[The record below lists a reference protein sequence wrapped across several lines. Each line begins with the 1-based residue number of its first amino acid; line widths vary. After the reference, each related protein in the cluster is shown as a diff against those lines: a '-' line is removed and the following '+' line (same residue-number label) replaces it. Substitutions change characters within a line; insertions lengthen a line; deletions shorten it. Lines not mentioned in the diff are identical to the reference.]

1 MTHQNNEFEKWY
13 KEKHFGYDLYPKYY
27 QFRKEVKEA
36 FEAGWQ
42 AATQHSEREIAEL
55 KAHIN
60 VLREALE
67 FYAKRNHIQHLAL
80 PVTAEKALA
89 STPAQS
95 LQAHDDEVI
104 ERCAKHLYD
113 EGYFQASNK
122 IRVLKGTS

>member
-1 MTHQNNEFEKWY
+1 MTQQNNAFEKWWGDRY
-13 KEKHFGYDLYPKYY
+13 KNTVMYDQAIY
-27 QFRKEVKEA
+27 A
-36 FEAGWQ
+36 WQ